1 MEERDLGPELEAIR
15 AIARTRKA
23 GELEGLCSE
32 MQLIAAQ
39 STQSE
44 RAAIYLLD
52 AAARA
57 LVMATVPHGY
67 DGDLAQQY
75 RRTSLDGPLMGDA
88 VRTLK
93 PVVFSAR
100 SLPEMYCAAC
110 LAAGFVEFAVIPLHS
125 DGVLTGTLNLA
136 RTRDEPYA
144 AGTVQL
150 ALALSDQISV
160 QIERARLYVEEKER
174 ACNLARLNDD
184 LRKSYE
190 ELARTQTELVRRE
203 RLASLGEL
211 AVLVAHEVRNPLGVM
226 FNVAS
231 QLRKLLPPKPREAAI
246 LVGILQEE
254 ADRLDRIVKDFL
266 DFGRPAS
273 PRPRPIDIGTVVDG
287 AIELTRLALRG
298 VPMTQVTWHVEIA
311 AQARHLMA
319 DEHLVRQVLVNL
331 FTNAVEAQT
340 SGGAVWVK
348 TARCEYD
355 GREHVRLSIEDEGA
369 TVPDSIFEHAF
380 EPFFTTKAS
389 GTGLGLTI
397 VRRTV
402 EAHSG
407 RVSIGP
413 RGTGGTVVTLV
424 LPVGTNDH
432 GDGASRDPASHLE
445 NSGER

>member
-1 MEERDLGPELEAIR
+1 M
-15 AIARTRKA
+15 AR
-23 GELEGLCSE
+23 E
-32 MQLIAAQ
+32 
-39 STQSE
+39 
-44 RAAIYLLD
+44 
-52 AAARA
+52 
-57 LVMATVPHGY
+57 LVMAAVPHGY
-67 DGDLAQQY
+67 DGDLAQRY

-88 VRTLK
+88 IRTLK
-93 PVVFSAR
+93 PVVFSAS
-100 SLPEMYCAAC
+100 SLPEAYRAVC
-110 LAAGFVEFAVIPLHS
+110 LGAGFVEFAVVPLHS

-136 RTRDEPYA
+136 RTRNAPYA
-144 AGTVQL
+144 SGTVQL

-174 ACNLARLNDD
+174 ARKLARLNDD
-184 LRKSYE
+184 LRTSYE

-211 AVLVAHEVRNPLGVM
+211 AVLVAHEVRNPLGVL

-231 QLRKLLPPKPREAAI
+231 QLRKLLPPKPREAAL

-273 PRPRPIDIGTVVDG
+273 PRPRLIDIGAVVDG

-298 VPMTQVTWHVEIA
+298 PQVEQVAWHVEISPE
-311 AQARHLMA
+311 ARHLVA

-331 FTNAVEAQT
+331 FTNAVEAQM
-340 SGGAVWVK
+340 SAGAVWVK
-348 TARCEYD
+348 TVRCEYE

-369 TVPDSIFEHAF
+369 TVPEEILEHAF

-413 RGTGGTVVTLV
+413 REAGGTVVLLL
-424 LPVGTNDH
+424 LPVGAIDN
-432 GDGASRDPASHLE
+432 GDGASRDQGSRVGDRA
-445 NSGER
+445 ER

>member
-1 MEERDLGPELEAIR
+1 MVERDLGRELEAIR
-15 AIARTRKA
+15 AIARTRKTD
-23 GELEGLCSE
+23 ELRGLCGE
-32 MQLIAAQ
+32 MQLIAAE

-52 AAARA
+52 PAARE

-67 DGDLAQQY
+67 DGDLAQRH

-88 VRTLK
+88 IRTLK
-93 PVVFSAR
+93 PVVFRAAG
-100 SLPEMYCAAC
+100 LPEVCRAPC
-110 LAAGFVEFAVIPLHS
+110 LAAGFVEFAVVPLHS

-144 AGTVQL
+144 SGTVQL

-160 QIERARLYVEEKER
+160 QIERARLYVDEKER
-174 ACNLARLNDD
+174 ARKLARLNDD
-184 LRKSYE
+184 LLASYE
-190 ELARTQTELVRRE
+190 DLARTQTELVRRE

-231 QLRKLLPPKPREAAI
+231 QLRKLLPPKPREATL

-273 PRPRPIDIGTVVDG
+273 PRPSRVDIGAVVDD
-287 AIELTRLALRG
+287 AIELTRLALRSAQEH
-298 VPMTQVTWHVEIA
+298 VAWHVEVS

-319 DEHLVRQVLVNL
+319 DEHLVRQALVNL

-340 SGGAVWVK
+340 SGAAVWVK
-348 TARCEYD
+348 TIRCEYE
-355 GREHVRLSIEDEGA
+355 GREYVRLSIENEGA
-369 TVPDSIFEHAF
+369 RVPDEIFEHAF

-402 EAHSG
+402 EAHAG

-413 RGTGGTVVTLV
+413 RETRGAVVTLM
-424 LPVGTNDH
+424 LPVGAIDD
-432 GDGASRDPASHLE
+432 GVGASRAQESNVEDR
-445 NSGER
+445 GDR

>member
-1 MEERDLGPELEAIR
+1 
-15 AIARTRKA
+15 
-23 GELEGLCSE
+23 
-32 MQLIAAQ
+32 
-39 STQSE
+39 
-44 RAAIYLLD
+44 
-52 AAARA
+52 
-57 LVMATVPHGY
+57 
-67 DGDLAQQY
+67 
-75 RRTSLDGPLMGDA
+75 
-88 VRTLK
+88 
-93 PVVFSAR
+93 
-100 SLPEMYCAAC
+100 
-110 LAAGFVEFAVIPLHS
+110 
-125 DGVLTGTLNLA
+125 
-136 RTRDEPYA
+136 
-144 AGTVQL
+144 VQL
-150 ALALSDQISV
+150 APALADQVSV
-160 QIERARLYVEEKER
+160 QIERARLYVDEKER
-174 ACNLARLNDD
+174 ARKLARLNDD

-190 ELARTQTELVRRE
+190 ELARTQTELVRKE

-231 QLRKLLPPKPREAAI
+231 QLRKLLPPKPREAAL

-273 PRPRPIDIGTVVDG
+273 PRPRSIDIGAVVEG

-298 VPMTQVTWHVEIA
+298 AQTDQVVWHVEIS
-311 AQARHLMA
+311 AQARHLLA

-331 FTNAVEAQT
+331 LTNAVEAQT

-348 TARCEYD
+348 TTRCEYD

-369 TVPDSIFEHAF
+369 TVPSEIFKHAF

-413 RGTGGTVVTLV
+413 RDAGGTVVILM
-424 LPVGTNDH
+424 LPVGAIDH
-432 GDGASRDPASHLE
+432 GDGASRDQGSHV
-445 NSGER
+445 GDGGGR

>member
-1 MEERDLGPELEAIR
+1 MVERDLGRELEAIR
-15 AIARTRKA
+15 AIARTRKTD
-23 GELEGLCSE
+23 ELEGLCSE
-32 MQLIAAQ
+32 MQLIAAE

-52 AAARA
+52 PDARE
-57 LVMATVPHGY
+57 LVMATEPHGY
-67 DGDLAQQY
+67 DGELAKRH

-88 VRTLK
+88 IRTLK
-93 PVVFSAR
+93 PVIFSAS
-100 SLPEMYCAAC
+100 SLPGAYRDAC

-125 DGVLTGTLNLA
+125 DGDLTGTLNLA

-144 AGTVQL
+144 PNTVQL
-150 ALALSDQISV
+150 ALALADQISV
-160 QIERARLYVEEKER
+160 QIERARLYVQEKER
-174 ACNLARLNDD
+174 AQKLARLNED

-190 ELARTQTELVRRE
+190 ELARTQSELVRRE

-231 QLRKLLPPKPREAAI
+231 QLRKLLPPKPREATL

-273 PRPRPIDIGTVVDG
+273 PRPRPIDIGVIVEG

-298 VPMTQVTWHVEIA
+298 AQIEQIAWHVDIS

-319 DEHLVRQVLVNL
+319 DEHLVRQALVNL

-340 SGGAVWVK
+340 SAGAVWVK
-348 TARCEYD
+348 TSRCDYE
-355 GREHVRLSIEDEGA
+355 GREYVRLSIEDMGA
-369 TVPDSIFEHAF
+369 TVPDEIFEHAF

-397 VRRTV
+397 VQRTV

-407 RVSIGP
+407 RVSIG
-413 RGTGGTVVTLV
+413 RREAGGTAVILM
-424 LPVGTNDH
+424 LPVSAMDRGE
-432 GDGASRDPASHLE
+432 GARP
-445 NSGER
+445 

>member
-1 MEERDLGPELEAIR
+1 MVERDLGRELEAIR
-15 AIARTRKA
+15 AIARTRKTD
-23 GELEGLCSE
+23 ELEGLCSE
-32 MQLIAAQ
+32 MQLIAAE

-52 AAARA
+52 PAARE

-67 DGDLAQQY
+67 DGDLAQRH

-88 VRTLK
+88 IRTLK
-93 PVVFSAR
+93 PVIFSAS
-100 SLPEMYCAAC
+100 SLPELYRAAC
-110 LAAGFVEFAVIPLHS
+110 LAAGFVEFAVVPLHS
-125 DGVLTGTLNLA
+125 DGALTGTLNLA
-136 RTRDEPYA
+136 RTREEPYA
-144 AGTVQL
+144 PGTVQL
-150 ALALSDQISV
+150 ALALADQISV
-160 QIERARLYVEEKER
+160 QIERGRLYVDEKER
-174 ACNLARLNDD
+174 ARKLARLNDE

-190 ELARTQTELVRRE
+190 ELARAQNELVRRE

-231 QLRKLLPPKPREAAI
+231 QLRKLLPPKPREAAL

-273 PRPRPIDIGTVVDG
+273 PRPKPIDIGAVIDG

-298 VPMTQVTWHVEIA
+298 AQTEQVAWHVDIGP
-311 AQARHLMA
+311 QARHLVA

-340 SGGAVWVK
+340 SAGAVWVK
-348 TARCEYD
+348 TSRCEHE
-355 GREHVRLSIEDEGA
+355 GREYLRLSIEDAGA
-369 TVPDSIFEHAF
+369 TVPSEIFAHAF

-413 RGTGGTVVTLV
+413 RDAGGTVVTLM
-424 LPVGTNDH
+424 LPVGAIDH
-432 GDGASRDPASHLE
+432 GDGASRDQGSHAE
-445 NSGER
+445 GSGHR